1 MSAYPKNI
9 IRVLQK
15 PSVKIP
21 SVPTGVVVSLD
32 TVVMER
38 CAQTLMNA
46 ALGVHNCSYH
56 GHCNNTIGSYLCRCA
71 EGFHGNGMSC
81 EDVDECNLVNMH
93 NCSVRAH
100 CVNTIVLMIVLVFK
114 DFMEMACPV
123 RTQMNAKTTCTFAV
137 FMHTAI
143 TVLALMTVLASQA
156 TQEMDVIVTVRTR
169 RKVSLLSCPQLV
181 SYMIYVNKYVPSV
194 KCQASANN

>member
-1 MSAYPKNI
+1 MH
-9 IRVLQK
+9 
-15 PSVKIP
+15 
-21 SVPTGVVVSLD
+21 T
-32 TVVMER
+32 
-38 CAQTLMNA
+38 
-46 ALGVHNCSYH
+46 AL
-56 GHCNNTIGSYLCRCA
+56 TPL
-71 EGFHGNGMSC
+71 
-81 EDVDECNLVNMH
+81 
-93 NCSVRAH
+93 
-100 CVNTIVLMIVLVFK
+100 VLMIVLVFK

-181 SYMIYVNKYVPSV
+181 SYMIYVKQICPQCEVPGFS
-194 KCQASANN
+194 